1 MDKAARTGFDR
12 RRQEMKSPKATR
24 QAGAKVRLIHMEV
37 RMSHKF
43 RLAAMAATLA
53 GFGSAAHAADC
64 PIKLGA
70 ILPVSG
76 PMGQVG
82 ERIAETGLFAVEQF
96 NEAGG
101 VLDCP
106 VEYVLRDTQ
115 GQSAVG
121 VDAAK
126 SLVDLDGVQALIG
139 AVSSGVSLPIL
150 TSVAVPSKV
159 VQVSCCSSSESFTA
173 LAEEG
178 KTDGYW
184 FRTYATNRSQSA
196 IGAKL
201 TVDSGFK
208 KTAVIYVN
216 TDFGVGLANR
226 FEQDIDKLGG
236 SITSMVAYNESQQ
249 SYRAEVTKA
258 LEGNPDSLY
267 LVAFPVDGATIT
279 REWLA
284 LGGTDNLI
292 VNNSL
297 RSDDYF
303 QAVGSKFL
311 QNLQGYDS
319 AQPRLP
325 SFDTFNEMFEARFD
339 SPPNG
344 PGLHSV
350 YDAVTVVLLAME
362 AAGEITGEGIR
373 DNIRLVTS
381 PDGVEVYPGPEG
393 IARAKELLAEGKTI
407 RYVGAIGA
415 LAFDANGD
423 VQAPKMTWRL
433 DGDENVE
440 TGYLSTAEVAELI
453 KMLDE

>member
-1 MDKAARTGFDR
+1 MFKTL
-12 RRQEMKSPKATR
+12 SLATC
-24 QAGAKVRLIHMEV
+24 AVAFTAIG
-37 RMSHKF
+37 S
-43 RLAAMAATLA
+43 AAMAA
-53 GFGSAAHAADC
+53 DC
-64 PIKLGA
+64 PVKLGA

-82 ERIAETGLFAVEQF
+82 ERISDTGAFAVEQF

-101 VLDCP
+101 VLGCP

-139 AVSSGVSLPIL
+139 AVSSGVSLPVL
-150 TSVAVPSKV
+150 TSVAVPSKIT
-159 VQVSCCSSSESFTA
+159 QVSCCSSSESFTA

-178 KTDGYW
+178 KTDGFW

-196 IGAKL
+196 MGAKL

-208 KTAVIYVN
+208 NTAVIYVN
-216 TDFGVGLANR
+216 TDFGVGLAKR
-226 FEQDIDKLGG
+226 FEQDIAKLGG
-236 SITSMVAYNESQQ
+236 NITQMVAYNESQQ

-258 LEGNPDSLY
+258 LEGNPDSLF

-279 REWLA
+279 REWLS

-303 QAVGSKFL
+303 AAVGSQYL

-325 SFDTFNEMFEARFD
+325 SVATFNEMFEAKFET
-339 SPPNG
+339 PPNG

-362 AAGEITGEGIR
+362 ASGDITGENIR
-373 DNIRLVTS
+373 DNIRAVTS
-381 PDGVEVYPGPEG
+381 PDGIEVYPGPDG
-393 IARAKELLAEGKTI
+393 IKRAKELLAEGKTI
-407 RYVGAIGA
+407 RYVGATGA
-415 LAFDANGD
+415 LSFDQNGD
-423 VQAPKMTWRL
+423 VQAPKMTWKL
-433 DGDENVE
+433 DGDQNVE
-440 TGYLSTAEVAELI
+440 TSYMTTAEVAELI
-453 KMLDE
+453 EMLDK

>member
-1 MDKAARTGFDR
+1 MLRNL
-12 RRQEMKSPKATR
+12 S
-24 QAGAKVRLIHMEV
+24 I
-37 RMSHKF
+37 
-43 RLAAMAATLA
+43 AAMAAVVM
-53 GFGSAAHAADC
+53 GFGSTAFAADC
-64 PIKLGA
+64 PVKLGA
-70 ILPVSG
+70 VLPVSG

-82 ERIAETGLFAVEQF
+82 ERIAETGQFAVDQF

-101 VLDCP
+101 VLGCEVD
-106 VEYVLRDTQ
+106 YVLRDTQ

-126 SLVDLDGVQALIG
+126 SLVDLEGVQALIG
-139 AVSSGVSLPIL
+139 AISSGVSLPIL

-159 VQVSCCSSSESFTA
+159 TQVSCCSSSESFTE
-173 LAEEG
+173 LAKEG

-184 FRTYATNRSQSA
+184 FRTYATNRSQA
-196 IGAKL
+196 AMGAYLADK
-201 TVDSGFK
+201 SGFK
-208 KTAVIYVN
+208 NIAVIYVN
-216 TDFGVGLANR
+216 TDFGVGLAKR
-226 FEQDIDKLGG
+226 FEEDVAKMGG
-236 SITSMVAYNESQQ
+236 NIAAMVAYNESQQ
-249 SYRAEVTKA
+249 SYRAEVAKA
-258 LEGNPDSLY
+258 LESNPDALF

-303 QAVGSKFL
+303 QAVGPKYL

-325 SFDTFNEMFEARFD
+325 SVDTFNELFEARFD

-350 YDAVTVVLLAME
+350 FDAVTVVLLAME
-362 AAGEITGEGIR
+362 ASGDITGENIR
-373 DNIRLVTS
+373 DNIRKVTA

-393 IARAKELLAEGKTI
+393 IKRAKELLAEGKTI
-407 RYVGAIGA
+407 RYVGATGA
-415 LAFDANGD
+415 LAFDENGD
-423 VQAPKMTWRL
+423 VQAPKMTWKL
-433 DGDENVE
+433 DGDKNVE
-440 TGYLSTAEVAELI
+440 TEYLTTEQVADMI
-453 KMLDE
+453 KKLDN

>member
-1 MDKAARTGFDR
+1 MLRKIG
-12 RRQEMKSPKATR
+12 
-24 QAGAKVRLIHMEV
+24 
-37 RMSHKF
+37 
-43 RLAAMAATLA
+43 MAAIAAAVT
-53 GFGSAAHAADC
+53 GIGSAAWAADC
-64 PIKLGA
+64 PVKLGA

-82 ERIAETGLFAVEQF
+82 ERISETGAFAVEQF

-101 VLDCP
+101 VLGCE

-115 GQSAVG
+115 GQSTVG

-139 AVSSGVSLPIL
+139 AVSSGVSLPVL

-159 VQVSCCSSSESFTA
+159 VQMSCCSSSESFTA
-173 LAEEG
+173 LAKEG

-196 IGAKL
+196 MGAKL
-201 TVDSGFK
+201 TVESGFER
-208 KTAVIYVN
+208 TAVIYVN
-216 TDFGVGLANR
+216 TDFGVGLAKR
-226 FEQDIDKLGG
+226 FEQDIAKLGG

-258 LEGNPDSLY
+258 LEGDPDSLF

-279 REWLA
+279 REWLS

-303 QAVGSKFL
+303 AAVGSQYL
-311 QNLQGYDS
+311 QKLQGYDS

-325 SFDTFNEMFEARFD
+325 SVDSFNEMFEARFD

-362 AAGEITGEGIR
+362 AAGEINGEKIR
-373 DNIRLVTS
+373 DQIRMVTS
-381 PDGVEVYPGPEG
+381 PDGEEVYPGPEG
-393 IARAKELLAEGKTI
+393 IARAKALLAEGKTI
-407 RYVGAIGA
+407 RYVGATGA
-415 LAFDANGD
+415 LAFDENGD
-423 VQAPKMTWRL
+423 VQAPKMTWKL
-433 DGDENVE
+433 EGDENVE
-440 TGYLSTAEVAELI
+440 TSYMSTAEVAEFLS
-453 KMLDE
+453 MLDE

>member
-1 MDKAARTGFDR
+1 MLRNIGLAVLTAAIFGIGTT
-12 RRQEMKSPKATR
+12 A
-24 QAGAKVRLIHMEV
+24 QAV
-37 RMSHKF
+37 
-43 RLAAMAATLA
+43 
-53 GFGSAAHAADC
+53 DC
-64 PIKLGA
+64 PVKLGA

-101 VLDCP
+101 VKGCP

-139 AVSSGVSLPIL
+139 AVSSGVSLPVL
-150 TSVAVPSKV
+150 TSVVVPSKV

-178 KTDGYW
+178 KTEGYW

-196 IGAKL
+196 MGAKL
-201 TVDSGFK
+201 VTDNGFER
-208 KTAVIYVN
+208 TAVIYVN
-216 TDFGVGLANR
+216 TDFGVGLAKR
-226 FEQDIDKLGG
+226 FEQDIAKLGG

-258 LEGNPDSLY
+258 LEGNPDSLF
-267 LVAFPVDGATIT
+267 LVAFPVDGSTIT

-303 QAVGSKFL
+303 AAVGSQHL

-325 SFDTFNEMFEARFD
+325 SVDSFNEMFEARFD

-362 AAGEITGEGIR
+362 ASEEITGDNIR

-381 PDGVEVYPGPEG
+381 PDGVEVHPGPEG
-393 IARAKELLAEGKTI
+393 IARAKELLAEGQTI
-407 RYVGAIGA
+407 RYVGATGA
-415 LAFDANGD
+415 LSFDRNGD
-423 VQAPKMTWRL
+423 VQAPKMTWKL
-433 DGDENVE
+433 DGDVNVE
-440 TGYLSTAEVAELI
+440 TSYLTTSEVAELI
-453 KMLDE
+453 MMLDE

>member
-1 MDKAARTGFDR
+1 MEIGPLRAA
-12 RRQEMKSPKATR
+12 R
-24 QAGAKVRLIHMEV
+24 QAGAGARPIHMEV
-37 RMSHKF
+37 HMLQKYG
-43 RLAAMAATLA
+43 LAAVAAALI
-53 GFGSAAHAADC
+53 GIGSSAHAADC
-64 PIKLGA
+64 PVKLGA

-101 VLDCP
+101 VLGCP

-139 AVSSGVSLPIL
+139 AVSSGVSLPVL

-178 KTDGYW
+178 KTEGYW

-208 KTAVIYVN
+208 NTAVIYVN
-216 TDFGVGLANR
+216 TDFGVGLAKR
-226 FEQDIDKLGG
+226 FEQDIAKLGG
-236 SITSMVAYNESQQ
+236 SISSMVAYNESQQ

-297 RSDDYF
+297 RSDDY
-303 QAVGSKFL
+303 
-311 QNLQGYDS
+311 
-319 AQPRLP
+319 
-325 SFDTFNEMFEARFD
+325 
-339 SPPNG
+339 
-344 PGLHSV
+344 
-350 YDAVTVVLLAME
+350 
-362 AAGEITGEGIR
+362 
-373 DNIRLVTS
+373 
-381 PDGVEVYPGPEG
+381 
-393 IARAKELLAEGKTI
+393 
-407 RYVGAIGA
+407 
-415 LAFDANGD
+415 
-423 VQAPKMTWRL
+423 
-433 DGDENVE
+433 
-440 TGYLSTAEVAELI
+440 
-453 KMLDE
+453 

>member
-1 MDKAARTGFDR
+1 MQKKHFLKIVPVTIALGLLQLTSG
-12 RRQEMKSPKATR
+12 
-24 QAGAKVRLIHMEV
+24 
-37 RMSHKF
+37 
-43 RLAAMAATLA
+43 LAV
-53 GFGSAAHAADC
+53 AADC

-82 ERIAETGLFAVEQF
+82 ERISTTGQFAVEQF

-101 VLDCP
+101 VKGCE
-106 VEYVLRDTQ
+106 VEYLLRDTQ
-115 GQSAVG
+115 GQSTVG

-126 SLVDLDGVQALIG
+126 SLVDLENVSALIG
-139 AVSSGVSLPIL
+139 AVSSGVSLPVL
-150 TSVAVPSKV
+150 TSVAVPAKV
-159 VQVSCCSSSESFTA
+159 TQVSCCSSSESFTE
-173 LAEEG
+173 LAASG

-184 FRTYATNRSQSA
+184 YRTYATNRSQSA
-196 IGAKL
+196 MGAKL
-201 TVDSGFK
+201 TTDSGFK

-216 TDFGVGLANR
+216 TDFGVGLAKR
-226 FEQDIDKLGG
+226 YEQDIAKLGG
-236 SITSMVAYNESQQ
+236 SITQMVAYNESQQ

-258 LEGNPDSLY
+258 LEGDPDSLF

-297 RSDDYF
+297 RSSDF
-303 QAVGSKFL
+303 FEAVGTKYL

-325 SFDTFNEMFEARFD
+325 SVDSFNEMFEAKFD

-350 YDAVTVVLLAME
+350 YDAVAVVLLAME
-362 AAGEITGEGIR
+362 ASDEISGTSIR
-373 DNIRLVTS
+373 DNIRKVTS
-381 PDGVEVYPGPEG
+381 ADGEEVYPGPEG
-393 IARAKELLAEGKTI
+393 FKKAKELLAAGKSV
-407 RYVGAIGA
+407 RYVGATGA
-415 LAFDANGD
+415 LTFDANGD
-423 VQAPKMTWRL
+423 VQAPKMTWKL

-440 TGYLSTAEVAELI
+440 TAYFTTEEVAKLLET
-453 KMLDE
+453 LDN

>member
-1 MDKAARTGFDR
+1 MIRRVRAAAAGLAAIA
-12 RRQEMKSPKATR
+12 ATFAM
-24 QAGAKVRLIHMEV
+24 AGA
-37 RMSHKF
+37 
-43 RLAAMAATLA
+43 A
-53 GFGSAAHAADC
+53 SAVEC
-64 PIKLGA
+64 PVKLGA
-70 ILPVSG
+70 VLPVSG

-82 ERIAETGLFAVEQF
+82 ERIAQTGQFAVELF

-101 VLDCP
+101 VKGCP

-115 GQSAVG
+115 GQPTVG

-126 SLVDLDGVQALIG
+126 SLVELEGVPALVG
-139 AVSSGVSLPIL
+139 AISSGVSLPIL

-159 VQVSCCSSSESFTA
+159 VQISCCSSSETFTQ
-173 LAEEG
+173 LAKEG
-178 KTDGYW
+178 KTDGLW

-196 IGAKL
+196 MAALLATKA
-201 TVDSGFK
+201 GFK

-226 FEQDIDKLGG
+226 FKEDVVKLGG
-236 SITSMVAYNESQQ
+236 GLGEVVAYNESQQ

-258 LEGNPDSLY
+258 LQGNPDSLF
-267 LVAFPVDGATIT
+267 LIAFPVDGATIT

-303 QAVGSKFL
+303 DAVGRQYLK
-311 QNLQGYDS
+311 NLIGYDS

-325 SFDTFNEMFEARFD
+325 SVATFNELFEKRFD

-350 YDAVTVVLLAME
+350 FDAVTVTLLAME
-362 AAGEITGEGIR
+362 QADELTGPAIRDAIRAVTKEGGTEVHPGPDGIR
-373 DNIRLVTS
+373 
-381 PDGVEVYPGPEG
+381 
-393 IARAKELLAEGKTI
+393 RAKELIAAGKPI
-407 RYVGAIGA
+407 RYVGATGA
-415 LAFDANGD
+415 LSFDENGD
-423 VQAPKMTWRL
+423 VQAPKMVWKLIDGKNTEVEYYSTEDIARL
-433 DGDENVE
+433 I
-440 TGYLSTAEVAELI
+440 A
-453 KMLDE
+453 KLDN

>member
-1 MDKAARTGFDR
+1 MIKKLS
-12 RRQEMKSPKATR
+12 MATC
-24 QAGAKVRLIHMEV
+24 AIA
-37 RMSHKF
+37 F
-43 RLAAMAATLA
+43 TA
-53 GFGSAAHAADC
+53 FGSTAMAADC
-64 PIKLGA
+64 PVKLGA

-82 ERIAETGLFAVEQF
+82 ERISDTGAFAVEQF

-101 VLDCP
+101 VLGCP

-139 AVSSGVSLPIL
+139 AVSSGVSLPVL
-150 TSVAVPSKV
+150 TSVAVPSKIT
-159 VQVSCCSSSESFTA
+159 QVSCCSSSESFTA

-178 KTDGYW
+178 KTDGFW

-196 IGAKL
+196 MGAKL

-208 KTAVIYVN
+208 NTAVIYVN
-216 TDFGVGLANR
+216 TDFGVGLAKR
-226 FEQDIDKLGG
+226 FEQDIAKLGG
-236 SITSMVAYNESQQ
+236 NITQMVAYNESQQ

-258 LEGNPDSLY
+258 LEGNPDSLF

-279 REWLA
+279 REWLS

-303 QAVGSKFL
+303 AAVGSQYL

-325 SFDTFNEMFEARFD
+325 SVATFNEMFEAKFET
-339 SPPNG
+339 PPNG

-362 AAGEITGEGIR
+362 ASGDITGENIR
-373 DNIRLVTS
+373 DNIRAVTS
-381 PDGVEVYPGPEG
+381 PDGIEVYPGPDG
-393 IARAKELLAEGKTI
+393 IKRAKELLAEGKTI
-407 RYVGAIGA
+407 RYVGATGA
-415 LAFDANGD
+415 LSFDQNGD
-423 VQAPKMTWRL
+423 VQAPKMTWKL
-433 DGDENVE
+433 DGDQNVE
-440 TGYLSTAEVAELI
+440 TSYMTTAEGADLI
-453 KMLDE
+453 EMLDK

>member
-1 MDKAARTGFDR
+1 MLKSMSKKACTFVC
-12 RRQEMKSPKATR
+12 M
-24 QAGAKVRLIHMEV
+24 VI
-37 RMSHKF
+37 
-43 RLAAMAATLA
+43 
-53 GFGSAAHAADC
+53 GSAAYAVDC
-64 PIKLGA
+64 PVKLGA
-70 ILPVSG
+70 IMPVSA

-82 ERIAETGLFAVEQF
+82 ERISNTGAFAVEQF

-101 VLDCP
+101 VLGCP

-115 GQSAVG
+115 GQSTVG

-126 SLVDLDGVQALIG
+126 ALVDLDGVQALIG
-139 AVSSGVSLPIL
+139 AVSSGVSLPVL
-150 TSVAVPSKV
+150 TSVAVPSKIT
-159 VQVSCCSSSESFTA
+159 QVSCCSSSESFTA

-196 IGAKL
+196 MGAKL

-208 KTAVIYVN
+208 NTAVIYVN
-216 TDFGVGLANR
+216 TDFGVGLAKR
-226 FEQDIDKLGG
+226 FEADIAKLGG
-236 SITSMVAYNESQQ
+236 NITQMVAYNESQQ

-258 LEGNPDSLY
+258 LEGNPDSLF

-279 REWLA
+279 REWLSF
-284 LGGTDNLI
+284 GGTNNLI

-303 QAVGSKFL
+303 AAVGSQYL

-325 SFDTFNEMFEARFD
+325 SVDNFNEMFEAKFNT
-339 SPPNG
+339 PPNG

-362 AAGEITGEGIR
+362 AAGQITGESIR
-373 DNIRLVTS
+373 NNIRLVTS
-381 PDGVEVYPGPEG
+381 PDGTKVYPGPEG

-407 RYVGAIGA
+407 RYVGATGA
-415 LAFDANGD
+415 LSFDKNGD
-423 VQAPKMTWRL
+423 VQAPKMTWKL
-433 DGDENVE
+433 DGDKNVE
-440 TGYLSTAEVAELI
+440 TSYMTTSEVGELI
-453 KMLDE
+453 KMLDN

>member
-1 MDKAARTGFDR
+1 MI
-12 RRQEMKSPKATR
+12 KSI
-24 QAGAKVRLIHMEV
+24 G
-37 RMSHKF
+37 
-43 RLAAMAATLA
+43 MAACAFAFTA
-53 GFGSAAHAADC
+53 MGSAAFAADC
-64 PIKLGA
+64 PVKLGA

-82 ERIAETGLFAVEQF
+82 ERISDTGAFAVEQF

-101 VLDCP
+101 VLGCP

-115 GQSAVG
+115 GQSTVG

-139 AVSSGVSLPIL
+139 AVSSGVSLPVL

-159 VQVSCCSSSESFTA
+159 TQVSCCSSSESFTA

-178 KTDGYW
+178 KTDGFW

-196 IGAKL
+196 MGAKL

-208 KTAVIYVN
+208 NTAVIYVN
-216 TDFGVGLANR
+216 TDFGVGLAKR
-226 FEQDIDKLGG
+226 FEQDIAKLGG
-236 SITSMVAYNESQQ
+236 KISQMVAYNESQQ
-249 SYRAEVTKA
+249 SYRAEVAKA
-258 LEGNPDSLY
+258 LEGNPDSLF

-279 REWLA
+279 REWLS

-303 QAVGSKFL
+303 AAVGSQYL

-325 SFDTFNEMFEARFD
+325 SVDNFNAMFEAKFD

-362 AAGEITGEGIR
+362 ASGDITGENIR
-373 DNIRLVTS
+373 DNIRMVTS

-393 IARAKELLAEGKTI
+393 IARAKELLAAGETI
-407 RYVGAIGA
+407 RYVGATGA
-415 LAFDANGD
+415 LSFDQNGD
-423 VQAPKMTWRL
+423 VQAPKMTWKL
-433 DGDENVE
+433 EGDKNVE
-440 TGYLSTAEVAELI
+440 TGYMTTGEVADLI
-453 KMLDE
+453 KMLDN

>member
-1 MDKAARTGFDR
+1 MYRVGAFIAA
-12 RRQEMKSPKATR
+12 
-24 QAGAKVRLIHMEV
+24 
-37 RMSHKF
+37 
-43 RLAAMAATLA
+43 LAMGT
-53 GFGSAAHAADC
+53 AAHAADC
-64 PIKLGA
+64 PVKLGA
-70 ILPVSG
+70 VLPVSG

-82 ERIAETGLFAVEQF
+82 ERIAETGQFAVDVF

-101 VLDCP
+101 VLGCP
-106 VEYVLRDTQ
+106 VDYVLRDTQ

-126 SLVDLDGVQALIG
+126 SLVDLEGVQALIG
-139 AVSSGVSLPIL
+139 AVSSGVSLPVL

-159 VQVSCCSSSESFTA
+159 TQVSCCSSSESFTA

-184 FRTYATNRSQSA
+184 FRTYATNRSQA
-196 IGAKL
+196 AMGAKL
-201 TVDSGFK
+201 AADSGFER
-208 KTAVIYVN
+208 TAVIYVN
-216 TDFGVGLANR
+216 TDFGVGLAKR
-226 FEQDIDKLGG
+226 FESDMAKMGRT
-236 SITSMVAYNESQQ
+236 ITDMVAYNESQQ

-258 LEGNPDSLY
+258 LSGNPDALF

-303 QAVGSKFL
+303 QAVGSQYL

-325 SFDTFNEMFEARFD
+325 AVDNFNEMFEAHFGT
-339 SPPNG
+339 PPNG

-350 YDAVTVVLLAME
+350 FDAVTVVLLAME
-362 AAGEITGEGIR
+362 ASGDITGENIR
-373 DNIRLVTS
+373 DNIRLVTA
-381 PDGVEVYPGPEG
+381 PDGTEVYPGPEG
-393 IARAKELLAEGKTI
+393 MMRAKDLLAAGETI
-407 RYVGAIGA
+407 RYVGATGA
-415 LAFDANGD
+415 LSFDANGD
-423 VQAPKMTWRL
+423 VQAPKMTWKL
-433 DGDENVE
+433 EGDTNVE
-440 TGYLSTAEVAELI
+440 TSYLSTDEVAELI
-453 KMLDE
+453 EMLDN